1 MDRRQFL
8 QLGAWALLAAASYK
22 LGAVAHDEPEQPL
35 AVPVV
40 QATGWGVP
48 WRIDWTIG
56 EQPIKRQYIPVIKGD

>member
-8 QLGAWALLAAASYK
+8 QLGAWALLAAASHK
-22 LGAVAHDEPEQPL
+22 LGAAHDEPEQPL

-56 EQPIKRQYIPVIKGD
+56 EQNRERQYLPVVKL